1 MTNYNVFISA
11 AANLA
16 KRLHAGQFDKA
27 GEDYFKGH
35 ISSVANQGKTWLE
48 KVTGYLHDASEDT
61 PHTEDEVLNFLEQEA
76 GEELPL
82 DVKSELATALTLL
95 NSNHAPS
102 RKEYIATIGEQL
114 LATTVK
120 LYDLQ
125 NNMDLTRLSA
135 PTQKDLDR
143 LKRYQ
148 SEYDYLK
155 QKYTELSKI

>member
-11 AANLA
+11 AA
-16 KRLHAGQFDKA
+16 
-27 GEDYFKGH
+27 
-35 ISSVANQGKTWLE
+35 
-48 KVTGYLHDASEDT
+48 
-61 PHTEDEVLNFLEQEA
+61 
-76 GEELPL
+76 
-82 DVKSELATALTLL
+82 
-95 NSNHAPS
+95 
-102 RKEYIATIGEQL
+102 IGEQL